1 MINPKR
7 ASEIGGP
14 LGIRESDISE
24 IGRAAI
30 VARIVRL
37 TQLAL
42 PVLTAIMGLLVGRYA
57 YPPPQSSSGYPL
69 AIASMAIP
77 STVIARRGSWK
88 GTSILAVIG
97 FILGFASWTIYSITR
112 PDPPVLL
119 YGVYSK

>member
-1 MINPKR
+1 MINPRR

-14 LGIRESDISE
+14 LGIVESDISE

-30 VARIVRL
+30 VARIVRI

-42 PVLTAIMGLLVGRYA
+42 PVLTAIIGILVGKYY
-57 YPPPQSSSGYPL
+57 YPLSQSSGGYPL
-69 AIASMAIP
+69 SIAIMAAP
-77 STVIARRGSWK
+77 SSVMARRGSWK
-88 GTSILAVIG
+88 GTSILAAIG